1 MTKTTF
7 PDLESLVSGIS
18 KDKKTIEKEESVS
31 EREYQESSTAIDTD
45 NSNPA
50 ADSLWFRFIKEI
62 NNPKDNF
69 ELSKKSYRIDSDIV
83 QTLAQCDF
91 KVSTTCA
98 INSILKTFI
107 VANITN
113 LRNIRK
119 QPPKSFFDDIQ

>member
-7 PDLESLVSGIS
+7 PDLESLVSGLNDDANS
-18 KDKKTIEKEESVS
+18 GRKEESKS
-31 EREYQESSTAIDTD
+31 EERQPESSEGFDTED
-45 NSNPA
+45 SNS
-50 ADSLWFRFIKEI
+50 DRLWSRFIKEI

-107 VANITN
+107 VANISN

-119 QPPKSFFDDIQ
+119 QPPKSFFDEIQ

>member
-18 KDKKTIEKEESVS
+18 NDKMTIDKEEAVS
-31 EREYQESSTAIDTD
+31 ERECPESLTAIDTD
-45 NSNPA
+45 KSNP
-50 ADSLWFRFIKEI
+50 ADSLWSQFIKEI